1 MIVKCTKCNVVEDIT
16 GENLELLAKMISL
29 YNPKPKSSD
38 YVAVLS
44 IIKGDCIDREKH
56 VFSFDESFMQD
67 IDGIIHQH
75 EEAVNRLSTCNGDL
89 LKTDE
94 NINKNISEIKELE
107 ARAKEIESKIE
118 KLQGDKDNITKEID
132 NIDISILDIKTKL
145 QNLTGIKDIKIWS

>member
-1 MIVKCTKCNVVEDIT
+1 MRVKCTKCNMAEDIT

-29 YNPKPKSSD
+29 YNTKPKSSD
-38 YVAVLS
+38 YVAILS

-67 IDGIIHQH
+67 IDSIIHQH
-75 EEAVNRLSTCNGDL
+75 EEVMNKLNICNGDL
-89 LKTDE
+89 LKTDD
-94 NINKNISEIKELE
+94 NINKHISEIKELE
-107 ARAKEIESKIE
+107 AKAKEIESKIE

-132 NIDISILDIKTKL
+132 NIDISMSDIKTKL